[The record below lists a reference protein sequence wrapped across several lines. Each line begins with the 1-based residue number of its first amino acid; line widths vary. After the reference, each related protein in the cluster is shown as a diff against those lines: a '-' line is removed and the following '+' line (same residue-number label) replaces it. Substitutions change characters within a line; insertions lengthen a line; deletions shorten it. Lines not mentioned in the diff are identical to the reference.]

1 MCTLKG
7 YAVRDEGVM
16 VSGGKLPQFL
26 LVDSHDDVSNL

>member
-1 MCTLKG
+1 MYTLKG
-7 YAVRDEGVM
+7 YALRHEGVT